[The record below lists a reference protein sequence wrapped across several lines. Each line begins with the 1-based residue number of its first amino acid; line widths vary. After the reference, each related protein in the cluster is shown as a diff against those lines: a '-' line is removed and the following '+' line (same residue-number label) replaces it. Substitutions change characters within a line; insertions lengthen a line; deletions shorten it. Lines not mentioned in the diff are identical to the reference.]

1 MNSQTKWISI
11 FLFLGLIIGP
21 SSAGF
26 WDSETPK
33 VQQKYV
39 ITVSGHDTVDTYPD
53 EVMERLTD
61 KICVFIQIY
70 F

>member
-39 ITVSGHDTVDTYPD
+39 ITVSGHGTVYTYPD
-53 EVMERLTD
+53 EVLE
-61 KICVFIQIY
+61 
-70 F
+70 